1 MIDLIMIIYM
11 TLAVICLLGLSYAL
25 VRLIQHG
32 EIAFVI
38 VWISGLVISLCIAYI
53 GVILY
58 IL

>member
-1 MIDLIMIIYM
+1 MVDLIMIIYM

-25 VRLIQHG
+25 IRLIQHG

-38 VWISGLVISLCIAYI
+38 VWTSGLVISLCIAYI

-58 IL
+58 TL

>member
-1 MIDLIMIIYM
+1 MVDLIMIIYM

-25 VRLIQHG
+25 VKLIQHG

-38 VWISGLVISLCIAYI
+38 VWTSGLVISLCIAYI

-58 IL
+58 TL